1 MRLMKMIVAIIHGGN
16 VKNGLYISSF
26 EHSKGKTSTKRQFI
40 SYICLFRHGSP
51 ANLPKGQ
58 TSEKVEFANFYLK
71 GFSGKTFAE
80 FDLFIEQHIILLAK
94 VITLVF
100 GILETYRQKVYV
112 SPRVVQLCLNY
123 LRER

>member
-1 MRLMKMIVAIIHGGN
+1 MGFT
-16 VKNGLYISSF
+16 Y
-26 EHSKGKTSTKRQFI
+26 
-40 SYICLFRHGSP
+40 SYSNIWKVENENKINYFVFASIRHGSP

-58 TSEKVEFANFYLK
+58 SQERVDFANFYLK
-71 GFSGKTFAE
+71 GFSGIKLI
-80 FDLFIEQHIILLAK
+80 DLFVWFYRIFLLAK

-100 GILETYRQKVYV
+100 GILETYRQKIYV